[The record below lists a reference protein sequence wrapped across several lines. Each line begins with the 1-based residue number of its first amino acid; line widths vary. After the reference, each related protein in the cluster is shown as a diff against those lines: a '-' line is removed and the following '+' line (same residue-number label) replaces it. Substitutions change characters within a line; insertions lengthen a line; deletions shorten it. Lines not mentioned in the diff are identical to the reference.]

1 MKHRIS
7 EVDGFDDYTEDEVT
21 AKVTLEEPA
30 IFEMGTDRYPKVKII
45 DPGVTPPSRVF
56 HPDLGVG
63 DNLEQT
69 ELWNATWWKYTFK
82 PSSADLVRPGEVFQR
97 MIYQVKKSCF

>member
-63 DNLEQT
+63 DNLDQT
-69 ELWNATWWKYTFK
+69 ELWNATGNT
-82 PSSADLVRPGEVFQR
+82 PSSLALQ
-97 MIYQVKKSCF
+97 IL